1 MTHNALWTFI
11 FVQIC
16 FLKSEEKIVYEI
28 IKLKNRHF
36 LGKII
41 LSVVLYIGGNNMS
54 FKVKLNGA
62 EKTFEKPVSVLKV
75 VGDNR
80 DFVCARVNNRV
91 RELTYV
97 IEDDSLIE
105 PLTVKDRDAIRS
117 YEASLRYLVAMAMHN
132 IAPGLQFRFSYNVS
146 RSIFM
151 QILNEGGTA
160 SAKLTAELVEEMER
174 IVKADYPLIRHKM
187 SNEEAAEI
195 FKREG
200 FNDKVEILRVR
211 PETTAHMY
219 ECDGYYN
226 YMYERMVPSTGY
238 IKNFNIRYYSPG
250 IIIQYPRAE
259 CKGEIP
265 EFKDAPTY
273 GRTLKRAH
281 KWASTAGIDT
291 ISGINKIA
299 AKFGDVDF
307 INLCE
312 HQHNHQFSELGDLV
326 EKDISSIRLICIAGP
341 SSSGKTTFA
350 NRLRIELL
358 SRGIRPVRISIDD
371 YYLPKSQAPKDEN
384 GDPDLEDIHA
394 LDIETFNKNI
404 SDLIEGLEVQLPKF
418 DFQLGHRVPGRTI
431 KVAHD
436 EPLIIEGI
444 HALNDMLT
452 PSIPR
457 HQKFKIY
464 IAPQAQINIDN
475 HNPLSLTDLRL
486 LRRTVRDFEFRNAS
500 AAETFVMWPSVRKG
514 EFKWIYDNQEGADY
528 VFNSF
533 LIYELSVMKKYAMPL
548 LQKIDVES
556 PHFPIAERLI
566 RMLKFFNDL
575 PDTWIPCN
583 SLFREFIGGSC
594 YEDV

>member
-1 MTHNALWTFI
+1 
-11 FVQIC
+11 
-16 FLKSEEKIVYEI
+16 
-28 IKLKNRHF
+28 
-36 LGKII
+36 
-41 LSVVLYIGGNNMS
+41 MS
-54 FKVKLNGA
+54 IKVKINNE
-62 EKTFEKPVSVLKV
+62 EKTFKKPVSILDII
-75 VGDNR
+75 GDNR

-97 IEDDSLIE
+97 LQEDSHVE

-117 YEASLRYLVAMAMHN
+117 YEGSLRYLIAMAMHN
-132 IAPGLQFRFSYNVS
+132 IAPGLEFKVSYYVS

-151 QILNEGGTA
+151 QRLNEGRTETA
-160 SAKLTAELVEEMER
+160 QLPHDLIEEMNR
-174 IVKADYPLIRHKM
+174 IVAADYPLKRKKM
-187 SNEEAAEI
+187 SKKEAAEI
-195 FKREG
+195 FEKEN
-200 FNDKVEILRVR
+200 FLDKIEILEVR
-211 PETTAHMY
+211 PEETAHMY
-219 ECDGYYN
+219 ECEGYSN
-226 YMYERMVPSTGY
+226 YMYERLVPSTGY

-265 EFKDAPTY
+265 EFEDAPIY

-281 KWASTAGIDT
+281 SWARAAGIDT

-299 AKFGDVDF
+299 EKFGSVDF
-307 INLCE
+307 INMCE
-312 HQHNHQFSELGDLV
+312 HQHNYQFAELGDLI

-371 YYLPKSQAPKDEN
+371 YYLPKAQAPKDEN

-394 LDIETFNKNI
+394 LDIDTFNQNI

-418 DFQLGHRVPGRTI
+418 DFQLGHRVLGRKI
-431 KVAHD
+431 KVAQN
-436 EPLIIEGI
+436 EPIIIEGI

-452 PSIPR
+452 LSIPR

-486 LRRTVRDFEFRNAS
+486 LRRIVRDYQFRNAS
-500 AAETFVMWPSVRKG
+500 AVETLVMWPSVRKG
-514 EFKWIYDNQEGADY
+514 EFKWIYDNQEDADF

-533 LIYELSVMKKYAMPL
+533 LIYELSVLKKYAMPL
-548 LQKIDVES
+548 LRAIDSES
-556 PHFPIAERLI
+556 PHFPVSERLI

-575 PDTWIPCN
+575 PDEWVPCN
-583 SLFREFIGGSC
+583 SLLREFIGKSC
-594 YEDV
+594 YADV